1 MKPVNLLPS
10 DVAVASPTAGK
21 PNMGMIGGAVAGVV
35 AIAVVA
41 GYFAM
46 ARVDSIKSETAA
58 ATQRTQAATD
68 KTTAVTSQVQSLG
81 QPVVDSDKQL
91 AQGQEQV
98 LVAAYTE
105 RHDFVLL
112 AKELKAIMQGTGG
125 WYQVVK
131 ATSAAGDG
139 TETGVKIVG
148 YMPTKELMAA
158 FNERANATKSLA
170 NAEIVA
176 IETERLTD
184 LDTRRPGL
192 YFKFTM
198 TADLID
204 RVAPSATGNGGGLD
218 SSGGTTVGNGGSG
231 QLSLS
236 LESKPKPKPS
246 ATATPAKPKNPF
258 DIAATVA
265 GGAS

>member
-1 MKPVNLLPS
+1 
-10 DVAVASPTAGK
+10 
-21 PNMGMIGGAVAGVV
+21 MGMIGGAVAGVL

-58 ATQRTQAATD
+58 ATQRSQDATTEAA
-68 KTTAVTSQVQSLG
+68 AVTSQVQSLG
-81 QPVVDSDKQL
+81 QPIVDSDKQL

-112 AKELKAIMQGTGG
+112 SQELKAIMEGTKG
-125 WYQVVK
+125 WYQLVE
-131 ATSAAGDG
+131 ATSAGTDG
-139 TETGVKIVG
+139 ASEVGVKIVG
-148 YMPTKELMAA
+148 YMPTKELMAG

-184 LDTRRPGL
+184 VDSRRPGI

-198 TADLID
+198 TADLVD
-204 RVAPSATGNGGGLD
+204 TVAPSATTVGGGVD
-218 SSGGTTVGNGGSG
+218 SNGQTVSSGGSG
-231 QLSLS
+231 ELSLS
-236 LESKPKPKPS
+236 LESKPKPKP
-246 ATATPAKPKNPF
+246 AAAAAPAKPKNPF
-258 DIAATVA
+258 DIAASVA
-265 GGAS
+265 GGGS